1 MNKAFRF
8 RLYPTRKQQAVLSE
22 WLTLCCEVYN
32 AALQERRDA
41 FRLAGVSIGFAQQCA
56 ELPACKQVRPELAQM
71 NSQVLQDVVK
81 RVDLAFAAYFR
92 RCEAGEQ
99 SGYPRFRSRSR
110 YGSLT

>member
-1 MNKAFRF
+1 MNKAFQF
-8 RLYPTRKQQAVLSE
+8 RLYPTRKQQAILSE

-71 NSQVLQDVVK
+71 KSQGLQDVLQLL
-81 RVDLAFAAYFR
+81 DLAFAAYL
-92 RCEAGEQ
+92 
-99 SGYPRFRSRSR
+99 SPLLYIHTLP
-110 YGSLT
+110 